1 MAGTFTNLLFHI
13 VFSTRDRAPLI
24 TPQLRPELFN
34 YIGGILRAEGA
45 VLLEIGAI
53 EDHVHLL
60 VKIRA
65 EQAVAEVVRLIKA
78 NSSKWLNE
86 KPVSELRFEWQGGY
100 GAFTVSESQVPFV
113 RKYILSQEEHHR
125 TKSFQEE
132 FVEILNR
139 HGLKFARAIHLEM
152 RGLMSPLRGLFTS
165 S

>member
-34 YIGGILRAEGA
+34 YIGGILREQGGI
-45 VLLEIGAI
+45 LLEIGAM

-65 EQAVAEVVRLIKA
+65 DQSVAEIVRLIKA

-86 KPVSELRFEWQGGY
+86 KPDSSSRFEWQGGY
-100 GAFTVSESQVPFV
+100 GAFTVSESQVPAV
-113 RKYILSQEEHHR
+113 RKYILAQEEHHK
-125 TKSFQEE
+125 TKSFQDQFIEM
-132 FVEILNR
+132 LNR
-139 HGLKFARAIHLEM
+139 HGLKFDEKYIWK
-152 RGLMSPLRGLFTS
+152 
-165 S
+165 